1 MEAKEGH
8 GGSYAWKSNLKG
20 WQVIRQGAKWRVGNG
35 EDVKIWGD
43 NWLPSVTSTRVHGPL
58 ISKFQEATVSSLINP
73 LSRSWE
79 THLLYIALSPT
90 EAELVKKIPLSCE
103 QEDDKLYWPCVQS
116 GEYSVKPRYFFL
128 KTETSNNSSSIQIL
142 QGTTKPL
149 WKQIWQLAVPSKI
162 IKKIYGEQP
171 DRNALPT
178 NVNLVRRCAMC

>member
-1 MEAKEGH
+1 MDAKEGH

-43 NWLPSVTSTRVHGPL
+43 NWLPSVTSTQVHGPL
-58 ISKFQEATVSSLINP
+58 ISEFQEATVSSLTNP

-103 QEDDKLYWPCVQS
+103 QKDDKLYWPCVQS

-128 KTETSNNSSSIQIL
+128 KTETSNNSSLIQIL
-142 QGTTKPL
+142 QGTTTPL

-178 NVNLVRRCAMC
+178 NVNLVRHCVMC